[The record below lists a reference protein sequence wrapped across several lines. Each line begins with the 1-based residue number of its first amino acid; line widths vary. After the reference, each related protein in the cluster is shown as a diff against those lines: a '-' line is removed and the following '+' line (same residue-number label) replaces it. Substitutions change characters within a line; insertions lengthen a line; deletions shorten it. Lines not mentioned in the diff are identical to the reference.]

1 MSTETASKAVGARLR
16 RLEDDRLLRGLGSYV
31 ADVELPGMLSL
42 AVVRSEL
49 AHARVRGV
57 DVTAARG
64 APGVVDAFAA
74 ADIPEFLK
82 PLPSRSKVAPEHES
96 VVQRPFGVDR
106 VRYVGEPLAVVIATS
121 RYLAEDAADL
131 VKVDLEPLPA
141 VVEAAAAIQPDAQRL
156 FDAVENNFKT
166 LEVGSDAVEAAIEG
180 AEHVIERTF
189 RTHRHS
195 GVPLECRGLVA
206 MPEGDNGLA
215 LYGVTKLPH
224 YHRAAVAR
232 ALDMDPGDIRVV
244 RTDIGGGFGV
254 RGEFYPED
262 VLVPLAALRTKR
274 PVQWVEDRR
283 EHLLAANHSRQ
294 HEWRLTAAFD
304 RDGRLSALDAELIS
318 DMGAYL
324 RPIGTDV
331 AFFASLA
338 LPGPYR
344 IPAYRCRVQ
353 GVLTNK
359 MGVGTVRSPGCYE
372 ATFARERLLDICAGE
387 LGIDRLELRR
397 RNLVA
402 AGDMPYDTGIPAG
415 PANVLYDGGDYPLA
429 LDEVLSALGEEPPP
443 QADPG
448 RAIGIGV
455 ACTNEATGWGPAEVA
470 TATRTADGD
479 IVIRTGSAGM
489 GQGHRTALAQVAAD
503 ALELAPEQIEIVD
516 AEVDAADIGS
526 GTFASRTAMM
536 AGNAVWLAA
545 SELRERL
552 TTAAPGEPITVT
564 RTFDFQAETFSYAS
578 SAAVVEL
585 DLELGVVRVLRYVV
599 AADVGTVIN
608 PMLVEGQ
615 LAGAAAQGIG
625 GALLEE
631 LPYSDEGQPLAT
643 TFMDYLLPSS
653 LDVPAVEVILLP
665 PSPTEANP
673 LGIRGAG
680 EIGTAGSGA
689 AIANAVADALGQAGQ
704 HLCQLPLKP
713 DRVLELSQAVSRP
726 A

>member
-1 MSTETASKAVGARLR
+1 MTTETATKSVGARIR
-16 RLEDDRLLRGLGSYV
+16 RLEDDRLLRGLGAYA
-31 ADVELPGMLSL
+31 ADVHLPEMLSL
-42 AVVRSEL
+42 AVVRSEFP
-49 AHARVRGV
+49 HARVRGV
-57 DVTAARG
+57 DVAA
-64 APGVVDAFAA
+64 ALAMPGVVDAFAA
-74 ADIPEFLK
+74 ADVPEFLK
-82 PLPSRSKVAPEHES
+82 PLPSRVKVAPAHES
-96 VVQRPFGVDR
+96 VVQRPFAVDR
-106 VRYVGEPLAVVIATS
+106 VRFVGEPLAVVVATS
-121 RYLAEDAADL
+121 RYLAEDAADV

-141 VVEAAAAIQPDAQRL
+141 VVEAAAAMQPSAERL
-156 FDAVENNFKT
+156 FDGVENVLSTF
-166 LEVGSDAVEAAIEG
+166 EVGSGGVEAAIEG
-180 AEHVIERTF
+180 AEHVVECTF
-189 RTHRHS
+189 RSHRHS

-206 MPEGDNGLA
+206 APDGDNGLA

-224 YHRAAVAR
+224 YHRGAVAR
-232 ALDMDPGDIRVV
+232 ALGMDPADIRVV
-244 RTDIGGGFGV
+244 PTDVGGGFGV

-262 VLVPLAALRTKR
+262 VLVPLAALRTGR
-274 PVQWVEDRR
+274 PVQWIEDRR
-283 EHLLAANHSRQ
+283 EHLLATNHSRQ
-294 HEWRLTAAFD
+294 HEWRLAAAFA
-304 RDGRLSALDAELIS
+304 RDGRLSALDAVLTS
-318 DMGAYL
+318 DIGAYL

-331 AFFASLA
+331 ALFGSLA

-344 IPAYRCRVQ
+344 IPAFRCQVRA
-353 GVLTNK
+353 VLTNK
-359 MGVGTVRSPGCYE
+359 MGVGSVRSPGGYE

-387 LGIDRLELRR
+387 LGIDRFELRR
-397 RNLVA
+397 RNLVT

-415 PANVLYDGGDYPLA
+415 PANVVYDGGDYPLA
-429 LDEVLSALGEEPPP
+429 LEEVVSALGEPPS

-470 TATRTADGD
+470 TAIRAADGD
-479 IVIRTGSAGM
+479 ITIRTGSAGM
-489 GQGHRTALAQVAAD
+489 GQGHRTALAQIAAD
-503 ALELAPEQIEIVD
+503 ALDLLPEQIAIVD
-516 AEVDAADIGS
+516 AEVDAADVGS

-552 TTAAPGEPITVT
+552 ATAAPGEPITVV
-564 RTFDFQAETFSYAS
+564 RAYDFQAETFSYAA

-585 DLELGVVRVLRYVV
+585 DLELGAVRVLRYVV

-653 LDVPAVEVILLP
+653 LDVPPVEVILLP

-673 LGIRGAG
+673 LGVRGAG
-680 EIGTAGSGA
+680 EIGITGSGA
-689 AIANAVADALGQAGQ
+689 AIANAVADALGQGGQ
-704 HLCQLPLKP
+704 DLRQLPLKP
-713 DRVLELSQAVSRP
+713 DRVLEMLQAISGT